1 MLMLMLMM
9 MMMMM
14 MMVLR
19 SVMRYMV
26 FMDQPYV
33 KSSR

>member
-1 MLMLMLMM
+1 MLMLMLM